1 MFNSYVQLPDPGWYL
16 IVPSRN
22 QNYPSW
28 WMKTSLANAAA
39 LDPRLSPLFEWR
51 IAYPAIPIRLSSM
64 IPVRSS
70 QLKQNWSPIWIFS
83 MLSMLVFVQR
93 ARCFNTGSGPWQF
106 GALAVPVLRIPH
118 GMGSLPTQKCG
129 WENHGWDPWFSPEFD
144 PTSSTKPP
152 KWMWHVKTKK
162 KNRWFPTC
170 FPPSTRPSPKKPWDH
185 LNDESRESREAC
197 PCVSRWNGEYWNME
211 NYIWVDAVYK
221 PSKSFNSKT
230 SQNMS
235 WESKLSSRR
244 RDVTSWTLAA
254 GQTKIYRPVIKHG
267 WKTPHFLQWFL

>member
-152 KWMWHVKTKK
+152 KWMWHVKTQK
-162 KNRWFPTC
+162 KNDDFPHVSHQAPDPAQKNLETIWMTKAESLGRHVHA
-170 FPPSTRPSPKKPWDH
+170 FP
-185 LNDESRESREAC
+185 
-197 PCVSRWNGEYWNME
+197 GEMVNIE
-211 NYIWVDAVYK
+211 IWK
-221 PSKSFNSKT
+221 IT
-230 SQNMS
+230 S
-235 WESKLSSRR
+235 
-244 RDVTSWTLAA
+244 
-254 GQTKIYRPVIKHG
+254 G
-267 WKTPHFLQWFL
+267 

>member
-162 KNRWFPTC
+162 KKTMISHMFPTKHQTQ
-170 FPPSTRPSPKKPWDH
+170 PKKTLRPSEWRKPRVSGGMSMRFPVKWWILKYGKLHLGRCCIQTFKILQLKNLPKH
-185 LNDESRESREAC
+185 VL
-197 PCVSRWNGEYWNME
+197 GE
-211 NYIWVDAVYK
+211 
-221 PSKSFNSKT
+221 
-230 SQNMS
+230 
-235 WESKLSSRR
+235 
-244 RDVTSWTLAA
+244 
-254 GQTKIYRPVIKHG
+254 
-267 WKTPHFLQWFL
+267 